1 MNPNRYSKAAGVMI
15 YLHAESILSV
25 PAARYQMVLPL
36 LCGGRKRQL
45 GTERVYG
52 YGKQKQDGKAV
63 KAGNGGLRGKEFP

>member
-45 GTERVYG
+45 GTESVYG